1 MIDPFLLT
9 IDKEDNCDLYAI
21 TLSNKLPSLPFHFVE
36 ENDNDL
42 ARFLPDITLEGTGLF
57 IGRHGYTGM
66 GDFYS
71 NTHGNTGMG
80 FF

>member
-1 MIDPFLLT
+1 MPDLFLLNIEKQD
-9 IDKEDNCDLYAI
+9 IDIYSIVLTKRKEELIFSTKDIEDELDIY
-21 TLSNKLPSLPFHFVE
+21 LPFV
-36 ENDNDL
+36 DMM
-42 ARFLPDITLEGTGLF
+42 GSGLF

-71 NTHGNTGMG
+71 DTHGNTGMG

>member
-1 MIDPFLLT
+1 MPDLFLLNIEQEDIDIYSIT
-9 IDKEDNCDLYAI
+9 LAKRKEELTFYAEDKEDDFDPY
-21 TLSNKLPSLPFHFVE
+21 LPFV
-36 ENDNDL
+36 DMM
-42 ARFLPDITLEGTGLF
+42 GSGLF

-71 NTHGNTGMG
+71 DTHGNTGMG

>member
-1 MIDPFLLT
+1 MPDPFLLT
-9 IDKEDNCDLYAI
+9 IEEKYQDLDPYSLSLAKRKEEIKFYHIEEEDDFTDY
-21 TLSNKLPSLPFHFVE
+21 LPFV
-36 ENDNDL
+36 DMM
-42 ARFLPDITLEGTGLF
+42 GSGLF

-71 NTHGNTGMG
+71 DTHGNTGMG

>member
-1 MIDPFLLT
+1 MVDPFTILL
-9 IDKEDNCDLYAI
+9 DNI
-21 TLSNKLPSLPFHFVE
+21 V
-36 ENDNDL
+36 DNDPFALSL
-42 ARFLPDITLEGTGLF
+42 AKKKYEDSFFKTNIREEDDLLDYYIDMSGSGIF

-71 NTHGNTGMG
+71 DTHGNTGMG

>member
-1 MIDPFLLT
+1 MVDPFTILLDNIIDIDPFALALAKKKVEDMFFN
-9 IDKEDNCDLYAI
+9 IPQKEDDE
-21 TLSNKLPSLPFHFVE
+21 LSPY
-36 ENDNDL
+36 
-42 ARFLPDITLEGTGLF
+42 DIDMSGSGLF

-71 NTHGNTGMG
+71 DTHGNTGMG

>member
-1 MIDPFLLT
+1 MVDPFVMMLDNMIDEDPFALALAKRKFEEMFFHISIEEDPLSYY
-9 IDKEDNCDLYAI
+9 IDMGG
-21 TLSNKLPSLPFHFVE
+21 S
-36 ENDNDL
+36 
-42 ARFLPDITLEGTGLF
+42 GLF

-71 NTHGNTGMG
+71 GTHGNTGMG

>member
-1 MIDPFLLT
+1 MPDLFLANIDDDIELDIYSLSLAKRKQEIEFYHVEE
-9 IDKEDNCDLYAI
+9 EDFQAY
-21 TLSNKLPSLPFHFVE
+21 LPFV
-36 ENDNDL
+36 DMM
-42 ARFLPDITLEGTGLF
+42 GSGLF

>member
-1 MIDPFLLT
+1 MVDPFTILLDDIEADPFALLLEKKRYEDSFFKT
-9 IDKEDNCDLYAI
+9 NIEEDDLSQYNIDMNGSGI
-21 TLSNKLPSLPFHFVE
+21 
-36 ENDNDL
+36 
-42 ARFLPDITLEGTGLF
+42 F

-71 NTHGNTGMG
+71 GTHGNTGMG